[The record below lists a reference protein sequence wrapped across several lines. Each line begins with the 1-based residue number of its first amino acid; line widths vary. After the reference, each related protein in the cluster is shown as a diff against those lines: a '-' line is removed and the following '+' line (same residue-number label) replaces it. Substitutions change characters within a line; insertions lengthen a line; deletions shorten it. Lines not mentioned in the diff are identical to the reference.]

1 MSDVFTNI
9 EGEKKTF
16 YLKLSHFHPPPI
28 KDVSRARGDYKNMM
42 RGVIVVRDQLN
53 LEEVKVSHTL
63 GRAVFIVVDHYKPSK
78 NLFW

>member
-1 MSDVFTNI
+1 MI
-9 EGEKKTF
+9 
-16 YLKLSHFHPPPI
+16 
-28 KDVSRARGDYKNMM
+28 

-78 NLFW
+78 YLFW